1 MPVMDSRARSFGD
14 IRRHLVL
21 VKSEGSTQ
29 EEAFADAVIE
39 RFFAALRH
47 IYGEAAERASG

>member
-1 MPVMDSRARSFGD
+1 MDSRARSFGD

-47 IYGEAAERASG
+47 TYGEAAERASG